1 MYIKYFWWCILSPQK
16 RHNTVAQKTRA
27 GSATHSSW
35 RHPQRHDPAIPK
47 PLHFHA
53 RRRPWAVTLHTSP
66 AAAFSLLTSHPP
78 RHTKSTCQPPTS
90 LPQLPNDGPPQ
101 HPWLT
106 TQHHDTATH
115 PPACRPPPPPPLN
128 DHRDLGTRAAL
139 GQRPASC
146 PSCRR
151 HPWPRSWARLGRCHD
166 RHGPCQP
173 RGHHPGPATAGS

>member
-90 LPQLPNDGPPQ
+90 LPQLPDDGPPQ

-115 PPACRPPPPPPLN
+115 PPA
-128 DHRDLGTRAAL
+128 
-139 GQRPASC
+139 
-146 PSCRR
+146 
-151 HPWPRSWARLGRCHD
+151 
-166 RHGPCQP
+166 
-173 RGHHPGPATAGS
+173 GHHNLTTTATLVRAQPSASALHHALHAAATHGRAHGRASADATTATAHASHGTTIWVL